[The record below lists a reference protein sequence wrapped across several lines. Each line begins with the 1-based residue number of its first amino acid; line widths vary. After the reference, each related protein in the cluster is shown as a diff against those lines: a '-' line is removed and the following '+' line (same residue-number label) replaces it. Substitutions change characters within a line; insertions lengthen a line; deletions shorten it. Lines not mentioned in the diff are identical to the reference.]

1 MTRHDIWKFELETNN
16 KCAKINYYLNLVSR
30 LESTLI
36 DAHLSVSESDTN
48 TVSFCLYNAD
58 ELLNYFDKIKYVL
71 SKVNYKLIATLH
83 NTSLVPVR
91 RLVFYNSKFV
101 KYSKVDNYLNISMSF
116 ENYERFIC

>member
-36 DAHLSVSESDTN
+36 DTHLSISESDTN
-48 TVSFCLYNAD
+48 TVSFRLYNAD
-58 ELLNYFDKIKYVL
+58 ELLDYFDKVKYVL

-91 RLVFYNSKFV
+91 RLFHNSKFV
-101 KYSKVDNYLNISMSF
+101 KYSKVDNYLDISMSF
-116 ENYERFIC
+116 EIYERFIC

>member
-16 KCAKINYYLNLVSR
+16 KCSKINYYLNLVSR

-101 KYSKVDNYLNISMSF
+101 KYSKTDNYLDISMSF
-116 ENYERFIC
+116 EIYERFIC